1 MIHILHRIFNIP
13 YKLSVK
19 DANNGGIP
27 VIFLHGINSSSNNWK
42 NVLPLL
48 PTKYRP
54 IAIDLLGFGDSPKP
68 KWPNYNLTDHAKSVE
83 RTIKS
88 LKMGQQVVVVGHSL
102 GSLVAIELARRN
114 PKMINRLILCS
125 TPFYVQKEVNSEVNK
140 YAKPNKKV
148 NNALFAIYEKIID
161 NQETT
166 LSSAQKIM
174 KLAPKDSSFT
184 LTPKTWVSFKKS
196 LQNSIM
202 SQNSYQT
209 VQKLTIPILLLNGLT
224 DVLLVNKHHRYLAK
238 QYNNIKLEFLPSGH
252 MINKL
257 AGKQIAK
264 AIINSKK

>member
-1 MIHILHRIFNIP
+1 MLDILHRIFKVP
-13 YKLSVK
+13 YKLKVN
-19 DANNGGIP
+19 DLDNGGTP

-54 IAIDLLGFGDSPKP
+54 ITIDLLGFGDSPKP
-68 KWPNYNLTDHAKSVE
+68 KWPKYNLIDHVKSVE

-88 LKMGQQVVVVGHSL
+88 LNISDPIILVGHSL
-102 GSLVAIELARRN
+102 GSLVAIEFTNRN
-114 PKMINRLILCS
+114 PKSIQKLILCS
-125 TPFYVQKEVNSEVNK
+125 APFYVQKEVNTEVNK
-140 YAKPNKKV
+140 YSKPNKKV

-161 NQETT
+161 KQELT
-166 LSSAQKIM
+166 LASAQKIM
-174 KLAPKDSSFT
+174 KLAPKDSAFT

-202 SQNSYQT
+202 HQNSYQT
-209 VQKLTIPILLLNGLT
+209 VQKLTIPILMLNGLT
-224 DVLLVNKHHRYLAK
+224 DVLLINKHHRYLAK
-238 QYNNIKLEFLPSGH
+238 QYNNINLEFLPSGH